1 MLASGMV
8 EDIFPPPAARPL
20 SPVNVLYGW
29 VCKVRTSWVIVS
41 DRKKQGKGKEQ
52 VWLHKRMKAAFP
64 SAALFYSLLRDRFD
78 AARVGLSVPFREK
91 KGVSVL
97 FEAVCA
103 GQTGSQGFCQST
115 AHAKFIKYIT

>member
-1 MLASGMV
+1 MLASGTV

-20 SPVNVLYGW
+20 SLANVLYGW
-29 VCKVRTSWVIVS
+29 ACKVSTSWVIVS
-41 DRKKQGKGKEQ
+41 DSKKQRKGKEQ
-52 VWLHKRMKAAFP
+52 VWLHKRTKVAFP
-64 SAALFYSLLRDRFD
+64 GAALFYPLLRDRFD
-78 AARVGLSVPFREK
+78 IACLGLSVPFGEK

-103 GQTGSQGFCQST
+103 GQTGSQGFCQSI